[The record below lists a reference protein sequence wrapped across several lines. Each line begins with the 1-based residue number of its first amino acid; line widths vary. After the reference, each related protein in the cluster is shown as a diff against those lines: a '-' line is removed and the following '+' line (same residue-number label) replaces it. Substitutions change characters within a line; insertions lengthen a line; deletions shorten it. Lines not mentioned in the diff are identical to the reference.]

1 VAAHTP
7 RRSRTRQL
15 AERRPS
21 LVRLL
26 IALFV
31 ARIAVTV
38 TEVAESQVTWWSA
51 LITLA
56 IGLEAWRAWS
66 VRRDARRAGGPAP
79 APPPLPD
86 TVWDRMLRP
95 VERLAPPALYGL
107 GAIYLVVWA
116 GLAIAGEPR
125 DTLLDIAVIARE
137 VITFFFL
144 FVILAAYRSLR
155 DVAPSAPAAPAP

>member
-1 VAAHTP
+1 MAAHP
-7 RRSRTRQL
+7 LRRSRTRQL

-21 LVRLL
+21 IVRLL

-38 TEVAESQVTWWSA
+38 TEVGESQVTWWSA
-51 LITLA
+51 VITLA
-56 IGLEAWRAWS
+56 IGLEAWRAYS
-66 VRRDARRAGGPAP
+66 VRRDARHDPGRQ
-79 APPPLPD
+79 APPPPPD
-86 TVWDRMLRP
+86 SAWDRMLRP
-95 VERLAPPALYGL
+95 VEHYGPPALYVL
-107 GAIYLVVWA
+107 SVVYLAAWA

-125 DTLLDIAVIARE
+125 DTLLDIAVVARE
-137 VITFFFL
+137 VITFAFL